1 MSEERLAT
9 YIDDHIALG
18 DAAREPVD
26 PEARELAGTVKLA
39 RGVLTAPEPSG
50 EVTRR
55 SREKL
60 MTHIAD
66 DAATRDPQPNPVAT
80 LRRWID
86 ALRRH

>member
-26 PEARELAGTVKLA
+26 AETRELAGTVKLA
-39 RGVLTAPEPSG
+39 RGVLNGPEPSG
-50 EVTRR
+50 EATRR
-55 SREKL
+55 SRERL

-66 DAATRDPQPNPVAT
+66 DAARNPEPNPLAAV
-80 LRRWID
+80 RRWID
-86 ALRRH
+86 ALRGR